1 MEFLIVGQGLA
12 GTALAWELIW
22 RGRDVLV
29 VDAGEAVTSSK
40 IAAGL
45 VTPITGQRLALG
57 WRVDEMLAAAR
68 PYYERVAVVRRRRW
82 RCGGGV
88 GMIRRGR
95 RILRVAG
102 GRRWVNW
109 AVVIFMAGIWIVRAI
124 WRPRGRRLSGAGV
137 FGRRNW
143 IRRRRRPGRRVG

>member
-1 MEFLIVGQGLA
+1 MGAAVEFLIVGQGLA

-68 PYYERVAVVRRRRW
+68 PYYERVAVELGAGFFHDRIVRRIFRTAAEVEVRE
-82 RCGGGV
+82 RLAL
-88 GMIRRGR
+88 
-95 RILRVAG
+95 LRLLVQQVTVEQ
-102 GRRWVNW
+102 VNLHQLL
-109 AVVIFMAGIWIVRAI
+109 VH
-124 WRPRGRRLSGAGV
+124 L
-137 FGRRNW
+137 
-143 IRRRRRPGRRVG
+143 

>member
-1 MEFLIVGQGLA
+1 MGAAVEFLIVGQGLA

-57 WRVDEMLAAAR
+57 WRVDERLAAAR
-68 PYYERVAVVRRRRW
+68 PYYERVAIELRLGAATDAADGRDVHGLEGGLHRRDRHLQRS
-82 RCGGGV
+82 C
-88 GMIRRGR
+88 
-95 RILRVAG
+95 AE
-102 GRRWVNW
+102 
-109 AVVIFMAGIWIVRAI
+109 
-124 WRPRGRRLSGAGV
+124 GATQ
-137 FGRRNW
+137 FLCAA
-143 IRRRRRPGRRVG
+143 